1 MRGAWA
7 LKGKS
12 PAFVPSPYTWRQILS
27 PNALFMQSP
36 NTATSVPPRVSVVV
50 PVYRGARSIG
60 PLQQRID
67 AALADTPGGHEII
80 FVDDRGGD
88 NSWDVIKALSD
99 THPHVR
105 GIRLSRNFGQH
116 AATLCGI
123 SNARGE
129 LIATIDE
136 DLEQPPESLPALL
149 AKAEDGYPVVY
160 GVTEQRSHARWR
172 NLTSEVGRSLFK
184 FAIPS
189 LNREYTSFRVIHR
202 SVAVGLQRFQ
212 SPFTFIDG
220 YISWITNHYATVVVP
235 HDERADGSSS
245 YNLRKLIVHMVNIFV
260 TFSDLPLRVATWLG
274 LGASVGGAIWGM
286 VILIAKLTGAL
297 GVGGYASIMAGMTFL
312 GGIQLLILGI
322 FGEYLARINF
332 KTASM
337 PLFLVEQE
345 TNA

>member
-1 MRGAWA
+1 M
-7 LKGKS
+7 
-12 PAFVPSPYTWRQILS
+12 
-27 PNALFMQSP
+27 
-36 NTATSVPPRVSVVV
+36 VV
-50 PVYRGARSIG
+50 PVYRGAESIG
-60 PLQQRID
+60 PLQKRVD
-67 AALADTPGGHEII
+67 AALAGEQGGHEII

-88 NSWDVIKALSD
+88 NSWEVIQALSAA
-99 THPHVR
+99 HPHVR

-123 SNARGE
+123 SSARGE
-129 LIATIDE
+129 WIVTIDE
-136 DLEQPPESLPALL
+136 DLEQPPESLPSML
-149 AKAEDGYPVVY
+149 AKAEEGHLVVY
-160 GVTEQRSHARWR
+160 GVTEQRSHAWWR

-184 FAIPS
+184 FAIPT

-202 SVAVGLQRFQ
+202 SVAAGLDRFQ

-235 HDERADGSSS
+235 HDERVHGSSS

-260 TFSDLPLRVATWLG
+260 TFSDLPLRMATWLG
-274 LGASVGGAIWGM
+274 LSASLGGGLWGLAIL
-286 VILIAKLTGAL
+286 VAKLTGSL
-297 GVGGYASIMAGMTFL
+297 GVSGYASIMAGMTFL

-345 TNA
+345 TRQ

>member
-1 MRGAWA
+1 M
-7 LKGKS
+7 
-12 PAFVPSPYTWRQILS
+12 
-27 PNALFMQSP
+27 
-36 NTATSVPPRVSVVV
+36 VV
-50 PVYRGARSIG
+50 PVYRGAESIG
-60 PLQQRID
+60 PLQKRVD
-67 AALADTPGGHEII
+67 AALADEQGGHEII

-88 NSWDVIKALSD
+88 NSWEVIQALSAA
-99 THPHVR
+99 HPHVR

-123 SNARGE
+123 SSARGE
-129 LIATIDE
+129 WIVTIDE
-136 DLEQPPESLPALL
+136 DLEQPPESLPSML
-149 AKAEDGYPVVY
+149 AKAEEGHLVVY
-160 GVTEQRSHARWR
+160 GVTAQRSHAWWR

-184 FAIPS
+184 FAIPT

-202 SVAVGLQRFQ
+202 SVAAGLDRFQ

-235 HDERADGSSS
+235 HDERVHGSSS

-260 TFSDLPLRVATWLG
+260 TFSDLPLRMATWLG
-274 LGASVGGAIWGM
+274 LSASLGGGLWGLAIL
-286 VILIAKLTGAL
+286 VAKLTGSL
-297 GVGGYASIMAGMTFL
+297 GVSGYASIMAGMTFL

-345 TNA
+345 TRP